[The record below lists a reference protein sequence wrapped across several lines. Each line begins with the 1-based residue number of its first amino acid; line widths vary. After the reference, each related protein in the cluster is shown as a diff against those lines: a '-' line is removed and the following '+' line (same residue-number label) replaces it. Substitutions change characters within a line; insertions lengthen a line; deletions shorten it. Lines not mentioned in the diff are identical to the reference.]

1 MLSLVPA
8 RAIGWPARPFP
19 FAVPRSGRADVAVTA
34 ASGLTNMLLF
44 GSRGSFTGSI
54 MKFNLNLMFAL
65 WLCHGT
71 ASTHWQAER
80 FRGPAQYV
88 RVRGT

>member
-1 MLSLVPA
+1 MRSLVPA

-44 GSRGSFTGSI
+44 GSRGPVTGS
-54 MKFNLNLMFAL
+54 MKFNLMFAL

-80 FRGPAQYV
+80 FRGTAQYV